1 MIKQIYLDKNLSS
14 PIGDWFSDLYITGF
28 QLEKCLLKDRNFTF
42 AIVSP
47 DIPSTAI
54 AISLGLIWNNI
65 FKKKKEEQNIISNN
79 LVKMSTRSPY
89 IDYLK
94 SLNRGDELY
103 LKNNKNSKKRIFFD
117 SCIKDDLH
125 GPFLFKF
132 HIYEGNKQY
141 SNILPLKKIKQL
153 ISIRSKYVN
162 NYFLENFFYDTHD
175 QKNFSLLRNFIY
187 ILGEKSKF
195 AKISES
201 DVFIENTKMGT
212 DNRSTKGRLGD
223 FLRITEED
231 NNLDYISTIKSDR
244 VKINF
249 EEVAKREFTIF
260 LGSNSFIKHSTQ
272 RKIKNKIVILG
283 TKDAQLHEA
292 VNILNNNFIT
302 TEVFK
307 ENFEKIQRLER
318 NFPALFY
325 Q

>member
-162 NYFLENFFYDTHD
+162 NYFFRKFF
-175 QKNFSLLRNFIY
+175 L
-187 ILGEKSKF
+187 
-195 AKISES
+195 
-201 DVFIENTKMGT
+201 
-212 DNRSTKGRLGD
+212 
-223 FLRITEED
+223 
-231 NNLDYISTIKSDR
+231 
-244 VKINF
+244 
-249 EEVAKREFTIF
+249 
-260 LGSNSFIKHSTQ
+260 
-272 RKIKNKIVILG
+272 
-283 TKDAQLHEA
+283 
-292 VNILNNNFIT
+292 
-302 TEVFK
+302 
-307 ENFEKIQRLER
+307 
-318 NFPALFY
+318 
-325 Q
+325 

>member
-1 MIKQIYLDKNLSS
+1 M
-14 PIGDWFSDLYITGF
+14 
-28 QLEKCLLKDRNFTF
+28 
-42 AIVSP
+42 
-47 DIPSTAI
+47 
-54 AISLGLIWNNI
+54 GLIWNNI

-175 QKNFSLLRNFIY
+175 QKNFSLLRNYIY

-249 EEVAKREFTIF
+249 EEVAKRIY
-260 LGSNSFIKHSTQ
+260 
-272 RKIKNKIVILG
+272 
-283 TKDAQLHEA
+283 
-292 VNILNNNFIT
+292 NF
-302 TEVFK
+302 F
-307 ENFEKIQRLER
+307 RL
-318 NFPALFY
+318 
-325 Q
+325 